1 MTEHSASPGK
11 PRTPQRSQA
20 PPGRRAAEHGV
31 LKQTLSDGDAMTAR
45 RGGERAGAVDASAAR
60 DQAAVQ
66 RFIERFA
73 ADLADTGWPRMPAR
87 VFVALLTSDSGG
99 RTAAELAELLRVSP
113 AAISGAV
120 RYLVPLGLA
129 RRERASGSRRDQYRV
144 PDDVWYEVI
153 RLREQVTARWA
164 PVLEEGIKALGDGTP
179 AAQRLEET
187 AAFFDFVRDE
197 GASLLAKWHK
207 HRASLGLTERS

>member
-1 MTEHSASPGK
+1 M
-11 PRTPQRSQA
+11 R
-20 PPGRRAAEHGV
+20 
-31 LKQTLSDGDAMTAR
+31 SDGDAMAA
-45 RGGERAGAVDASAAR
+45 RGGATGTGGAGPAR
-60 DQAAVQ
+60 DEATVL

-129 RRERASGSRRDQYRV
+129 RRERESGSRRDHYRV

-153 RLREQVTARWA
+153 RLREHVTARWSA
-164 PVLEEGIKALGDGTP
+164 VLAEGIKALGDGTP
-179 AAQRLEET
+179 AARRLEET

-197 GASLLAKWHK
+197 GAGLLARWHK
-207 HRASLGLTERS
+207 HRESIGLTERG

>member
-1 MTEHSASPGK
+1 
-11 PRTPQRSQA
+11 
-20 PPGRRAAEHGV
+20 
-31 LKQTLSDGDAMTAR
+31 MTAR
-45 RGGERAGAVDASAAR
+45 RGGETTGTGDGSAAR
-60 DQAAVQ
+60 DQAAVL

-99 RTAAELAELLRVSP
+99 RTAGELADLLRVSP

-129 RRERASGSRRDQYRV
+129 RREREPGSRRDHYRV

-153 RLREQVTARWA
+153 RLREQITARWA

-179 AAQRLEET
+179 AARRLEET
-187 AAFFDFVRDE
+187 AAFFDFVRNE
-197 GASLLAKWHK
+197 GAGLLARWHK
-207 HRASLGLTERS
+207 HRASLGLPERS